1 MTADELFDLQPTW
14 ASRGLS
20 ALREVLPLMSPVGR
34 VKHWTPEEQG
44 TLGELL
50 AASARSSESA
60 LHLCVYGKLW
70 DADVISRC
78 VVEGSLKFIY
88 LLQSREHFKQR
99 YQEYAND
106 LFQIGLFKDHKRV
119 ESLLAVLPDPD
130 AAQWQPFR
138 DLLLTPS
145 TLDSTNKRYGR
156 VKRRELGSR

>member
-1 MTADELFDLQPTW
+1 
-14 ASRGLS
+14 
-20 ALREVLPLMSPVGR
+20 MSPVGR